1 MKCKSDMQKRKQDCL
16 LMKARISLPLMAG
29 SLLLFCFSNR
39 SYSQGNISMEQ
50 VDIVK
55 AYQPLLA
62 DAEKIVFKAEPV
74 VADSSITELKYD
86 VKPHLIS
93 VPFVPAEIR
102 AVALP
107 VQEIEP
113 LQNNL
118 LKAGFGMQ
126 LTPLLELNLH
136 NGHSDKFSYG
146 ANFHHLSS
154 NGSKIDYQ
162 DFSHTGGDLF
172 GTAYVGGS
180 SLSASA
186 GYDHRKN
193 YFYADTLSDTI
204 NNPKKTLKRTY
215 NYLPVELTFQNT
227 RNAKENLNYRFNFK
241 YHHFDGMA
249 NATFLLPEK
258 EDYFNFN
265 LLLQK
270 EIKKIHTANLSFA
283 FENMQNKLVGQLD
296 TSQTA
301 LAITPYYGLQWKNL
315 QLKAGL
321 SIGIFDKEVS
331 FFPTVHA
338 EYKLIGEYLI
348 PYIGWEGGWQPATM
362 HYLTTINPY
371 LGNTL
376 TSYSKIN
383 EGYAGMKGSYGNNIS
398 YNVKG
403 GIRTQT
409 NLPMYMPEV
418 QNPAYYKVEYY
429 YKVNIINVHAEVVF
443 RQSERINL
451 ILSGETN
458 AYDMDFDD
466 QPLGIPKST
475 LMASLNYN
483 IQNKIITQVDFFAN
497 SGAYTKTGTD
507 SMSTQ
512 LNGRADANISVSYD
526 YKRNIAFWLS
536 LNNIFGANNSLW
548 YNYPTYGFQAMA
560 GVKLKF

>member
-1 MKCKSDMQKRKQDCL
+1 MKCKSDLKKGDHACLFKQAL
-16 LMKARISLPLMAG
+16 TFLPLMAFG
-29 SLLLFCFSNR
+29 LLLFCFSNH

-62 DAEKIVFKAEPV
+62 DAEKIVFNAEPV
-74 VADSSITELKYD
+74 IADTSKTELTYD
-86 VKPHLIS
+86 VKPHLVS

-102 AVALP
+102 AVSLP
-107 VQEIEP
+107 VQEAET

-193 YFYADTLSDTI
+193 YYYADTLSDTI

-249 NATFLLPEK
+249 DASFLLPEK

-265 LLLQK
+265 LLLEK

-283 FENMQNKLVGQLD
+283 FENMQNKLVGLLD

-301 LAITPYYGLQWKNL
+301 VAITPYYGLQWKNL
-315 QLKAGL
+315 HLKAGIN
-321 SIGIFDKEVS
+321 IGIFDKEAG
-331 FFPTVHA
+331 FFPIVHA

-362 HYLTTINPY
+362 QYLTIVNPY

-383 EGYAGMKGSYGNNIS
+383 DGYAGFKGSYGNSIS
-398 YNVKG
+398 YNIKG

-409 NLPMYMPEV
+409 NLPMFIPEE
-418 QNPAYYKVEYY
+418 QNPAYYKVTYY
-429 YKVNIINVHAEVVF
+429 YNVNIINVHAEVAF

-451 ILSGETN
+451 MLSGETN
-458 AYDMDFDD
+458 SYDMDFDD

-483 IQNKIITQVDFFAN
+483 IQNKIFTQVDFFAN
-497 SGAYTKTGTD
+497 SGAYTKLGTD
-507 SMSTQ
+507 SVSTQ
-512 LNGRADANISVSYD
+512 LKGRADANISVSYD